1 MTHIMTE
8 PYSHN
13 IDPQTIQKG
22 NTMKIEGTIV
32 AITGA
37 GGGLGSAMAKRL
49 AAQGARLALLDYAME
64 PLAELQASLGL
75 AEADCL
81 IIGCDVSNE
90 EAVDTA
96 FAQIKDHFGGLDVLV
111 NNAGITRDA
120 LMVKVKDGE
129 LISRM
134 TLANWNAVINVNLT
148 GVFLCGRAAAE
159 HMAVAGGPGLIINIS
174 SISHSGNM
182 GQSNYTAAK
191 AGVAAMAVTWA
202 KELARYGVRVNAI
215 SPGFIGTEMVKAM
228 KPEALA
234 KLSAMIPAGRI
245 GEPDEIAHT
254 VQYIIEN
261 DFVNGRN
268 IEVDGGMRL

>member
-1 MTHIMTE
+1 MNT
-8 PYSHN
+8 
-13 IDPQTIQKG
+13 KG
-22 NTMKIEGTIV
+22 AIV
-32 AITGA
+32 VITGA
-37 GGGLGSAMAKRL
+37 GGGLGRAMAQRL
-49 AAQGARLALLDYAME
+49 AKQGAKLALLDYVTE
-64 PLAELQASLGL
+64 PVEALKTELGMTD
-75 AEADCL
+75 ADCL
-81 IIGCDVSNE
+81 AIGCDVSNE
-90 EAVDTA
+90 EAVDAA
-96 FAQIKDHFGGLDVLV
+96 FRHIKDHFGGVDVLV

-120 LMVKVKDGE
+120 LMIKVKEGE
-129 LISRM
+129 LVSRM
-134 TLANWNAVINVNLT
+134 SLDNWNAVINVNLT

-159 HMAVAGGPGLIINIS
+159 HMALAGGPGLIINIS

-182 GQSNYTAAK
+182 GQSNYSAAK

-215 SPGFIGTEMVKAM
+215 SPGFIGTEMVRAM

-268 IEVDGGMRL
+268 FEVDGGMRL

>member
-1 MTHIMTE
+1 
-8 PYSHN
+8 
-13 IDPQTIQKG
+13 
-22 NTMKIEGTIV
+22 MKTEGTIV

-37 GGGLGSAMAKRL
+37 GGGLGSAMANRL
-49 AAQGARLALLDYAME
+49 AAQGAKLALLDYMTEPME
-64 PLAELQASLGL
+64 ALKAEMGL
-75 AEADCL
+75 ADADCL
-81 IIGCDVSNE
+81 VVGCDVSDE
-90 EAVDTA
+90 EAVDQA
-96 FAQIKDHFGGLDVLV
+96 FTDIKTHFGGLNVLV

-120 LMVKVKDGE
+120 LMIKVKDGE

-134 TLANWNAVINVNLT
+134 TLENWNAVINVNLT

-159 HMAVAGGPGLIINIS
+159 HMALADGPGLIINIS
-174 SISHSGNM
+174 SISYRGNM
-182 GQSNYTAAK
+182 GQSNYSAAK

-202 KELARYGVRVNAI
+202 KELARYGIRVNAI
-215 SPGFIGTEMVKAM
+215 SPGFIGTEMVRAM

>member
-1 MTHIMTE
+1 
-8 PYSHN
+8 
-13 IDPQTIQKG
+13 
-22 NTMKIEGTIV
+22 MKTEGTIV

-37 GGGLGSAMAKRL
+37 GGGLGSGMAKRL
-49 AAQGARLALLDYAME
+49 AEQGAKLALIDYVTEPME
-64 PLAELQASLGL
+64 DLKASLGL
-75 AEADCL
+75 SDADCMVL
-81 IIGCDVSNE
+81 GCDVSSE
-90 EAVDTA
+90 AAVDQV
-96 FAQIKDHFGGLDVLV
+96 FADIKVHFGRLDVLV

-120 LMVKVKDGE
+120 LMIKVKEGE
-129 LISRM
+129 LVSRM
-134 TLANWNAVINVNLT
+134 TLDNWNAVINVNLT

-159 HMAVAGGPGLIINIS
+159 HMALAGGPGLIINIS

-182 GQSNYTAAK
+182 GQSNYSAAK
-191 AGVAAMAVTWA
+191 AGVAALAVTWA
-202 KELARYGVRVNAI
+202 KELARYNVRVNAI
-215 SPGFIGTEMVKAM
+215 SPGFIGTPMVRAM

>member
-1 MTHIMTE
+1 
-8 PYSHN
+8 
-13 IDPQTIQKG
+13 
-22 NTMKIEGTIV
+22 MKIKGTIV

-49 AAQGARLALLDYAME
+49 AAQGAKLALIDYVQAPMD
-64 PLAELQASLGL
+64 ELRTSLGL
-75 AEADCL
+75 ADSDCL
-81 IIGCDVSNE
+81 VIACDVSKE
-90 EAVDTA
+90 DAVDQA
-96 FAQIKDHFGGLDVLV
+96 FADINNHFGGLDVLV
-111 NNAGITRDA
+111 NNAGITRDG

-129 LISRM
+129 LVSRM
-134 TLANWNAVINVNLT
+134 SLDNWNAVINVNLT

-182 GQSNYTAAK
+182 GQSNYSATK

-202 KELARYGVRVNAI
+202 KELARYGIRVNAI
-215 SPGFIGTEMVKAM
+215 SPGFIGTEMVRSM